1 MKQKAHV
8 SKRKIASVKELSEL
22 VKSKNTILVASI
34 KSMPAAQFQ
43 QVGKKLRGKAIIK
56 VPKKNL
62 IFRAIDSANNESL
75 KSLKEK
81 IKEDS
86 AILFSDFDAFDLS
99 SDLAENKT
107 KIRAKSGQEAP
118 EDISIEAGP
127 TELMPGPAL
136 TELASAG
143 LRTQIE
149 KGKISIKES
158 KVIVKKGE
166 KISDAAA
173 KVMSLLDIKPFSVG
187 FAPVAAFD
195 IKENKLYLN
204 IQIDKQGTV
213 TELKNSYGKSLAFA
227 VQMNYISNDT
237 IKFLL
242 SKAAMNEK
250 ALSNFISSSAKTETP
265 AIENAPEENKIQEEK

>member
-8 SKRKIASVKELSEL
+8 SKKKIAAVKELSEL
-22 VKSKNTILVASI
+22 VKSKNTILIASI
-34 KSMPAAQFQ
+34 KSMPASQFQ
-43 QVGKKLRGKAIIK
+43 QVSKKLRGKATVK

-62 IFRAIDSANNESL
+62 IFMAIDSANNESL

-81 IKEDS
+81 VMEDA
-86 AILFSDFDAFDLS
+86 AILFSDLDAFDLS
-99 SDLAENKT
+99 AELVGSKT

-118 EDISIEAGP
+118 EDITIEAGP

-136 TELASAG
+136 TELAAVG
-143 LRTQIE
+143 LKTQIE

-158 KVIVKKGE
+158 KLVVKKGE

-187 FAPVAAFD
+187 FVPVAAFD
-195 IKENKLYLN
+195 IKENKLYSN
-204 IQIDKQGTV
+204 IHIDKEGTIM
-213 TELKNSYGKSLAFA
+213 ELKNSYGKALAFA
-227 VQMNYISNDT
+227 VQMDYISNDT

-242 SKAAMNEK
+242 GKAASHEK
-250 ALSNFISSSAKTETP
+250 ALSNLSNSATTEPVTPEQNTDNQEKTS
-265 AIENAPEENKIQEEK
+265 